1 MTTTPPDHTPPG
13 QHSPENAVPPGDAAP
28 STPPLSPSES
38 RELDATE
45 IVTLTADQALRI
57 ITGTVLL
64 FAVPRAPDGMA
75 RRVPLGQASAPE
87 VVTGADLPAADVI
100 AVGLP
105 GAVVVEQPA
114 VDPQPAARMVMV
126 AQEALNTAAATTASA
141 SELSALSA
149 HHDERMIDDALLGL
163 AAVVPG
169 EKPDLLTGADL
180 PGDVAAVDFVAR
192 HIGLRPNPLSLR
204 RAVADVEISGRDPI
218 TALATASG
226 AAVRRVELA
235 PGWWRKEGPALLLQQ
250 VAGDS
255 YSAVVWRRGAY
266 HEWLPANGQQA
277 AGFGEPI
284 TAKSSLTWSNRAVL
298 LEPLL
303 DPSQPAT
310 IRDLLRLGSRGN
322 TRSLGLVV
330 GLSAVVGLL
339 AAVIP
344 VVAGALTATV
354 ADQTRSTLLIVGAA
368 LVAFAAGD
376 MAIRAVRSFALLR
389 VRTRGTAVAATAVWD
404 RLIRLPMGWQNQRT
418 VSSRLTDANSVDTAS
433 TAMPDPVVT
442 SLLDISAIVG
452 AVIGVMTTSWPLAL
466 TLIAFL
472 LVRAAV
478 EVSLVRRAAAL
489 TRGVLDANTESQAM
503 TLGMISGVNRL
514 RVSGATGRAFALWAR
529 TQARTT
535 EWEVRQ
541 RRLSV
546 WQQMTGALWPS
557 LGLAAL
563 LGVTAVTDTDVGA
576 LVTAQTALSTSTAA
590 VAAAVAA
597 LGAGLSARAV
607 LARAEAVLAAQPES
621 GTGQE
626 VAELAGALDVRD
638 LVFSYRDDLP
648 PVLDG
653 VSMSVPAG
661 AHVAIVGP
669 SGCGKSTLLR
679 LVLGLENPLSG
690 IVSFDGRDL
699 SALDRSSVRRQI
711 GSVMQSS
718 ALMPGS
724 IRENVDLGRGL
735 TATEIWQALEDAA
748 VADDVRAMPMSLGT
762 VVVEGGGTI
771 SGGQRQRIL
780 LARALA
786 GRPRMLLLDEATSAL
801 DNVSQAAVVASLDR
815 LKITRLVVAHRL
827 STIEQAD
834 LVVMLADGAV
844 AAQGTFDELVNRPG
858 PFRELVARQQ
868 V

>member
-1 MTTTPPDHTPPG
+1 MSATPP
-13 QHSPENAVPPGDAAP
+13 Q
-28 STPPLSPSES
+28 
-38 RELDATE
+38 RRQLDATDV
-45 IVTLTADQALRI
+45 ITLSAGQALQVL
-57 ITGTVLL
+57 TGTVLL
-64 FAVPRAPDGMA
+64 FVVERAADGLA
-75 RRVPLGQASAPE
+75 RRVPLRQSIAPT
-87 VVTGADLPAADVI
+87 VITGADVPGADII

-105 GAVVVEQPA
+105 GTEVQVVA
-114 VDPQPAARMVMV
+114 ADDPQAAAHMAEV
-126 AQEALNTAAATTASA
+126 AATALAEAAAASATAAD
-141 SELSALSA
+141 LRQLSA

-163 AAVVPG
+163 AAAVPG

-180 PGDVAAVDFVAR
+180 PPEVAAVDFVAR
-192 HIGLRPNPLSLR
+192 QIGLRPNPLSLR
-204 RAVADVEISGRDPI
+204 RAVADVEISGRDRI

-226 AAVRRVELA
+226 AAVRRVELS
-235 PGWWRKEGPALLLQQ
+235 PGWWRKEGPALLLRRT
-250 VAGDS
+250 ASDT
-255 YSAVVWRRGAY
+255 YAAVVWRRGAY
-266 HEWLPANGQQA
+266 HEWQHA
-277 AGFGEPI
+277 AGTKTADIGAAI
-284 TAKSSLTWSNRAVL
+284 TVTSALEWSNQAVL

-303 DPSQPAT
+303 DPTQPAT

-322 TRSLGLVV
+322 GRSVGLVL
-330 GLSAVVGLL
+330 GLSAVIGLL

-354 ADQTRSTLLIVGAA
+354 AEQTRSTLLIVGAA

-404 RLIRLPMGWQNQRT
+404 RLIRLPMGWQNKRT

-433 TAMPDPVVT
+433 TVMPDPVVT

-452 AVIGVMTTSWPLAL
+452 AVIGVTTTSWPLAL
-466 TLIAFL
+466 ALIAFL
-472 LVRAAV
+472 LIRAAV

-489 TRGVLDANTESQAM
+489 TRSVLDANTESQAM
-503 TLGMISGVNRL
+503 TLGLITGVNRL

-557 LGLAAL
+557 LGLAVL
-563 LGVTAVTDTDVGA
+563 LSVTALTGTGVGP

-607 LARAEAVLAAQPES
+607 LARAGTVLAARPES

-626 VAELAGALDVRD
+626 VAELAGGLDIRD
-638 LVFSYRDDLP
+638 LVFSYREDLP

-653 VSMSVPAG
+653 VSLSVPAG

-735 TATEIWQALEDAA
+735 TATEIWQALDDAA
-748 VADDVRAMPMSLGT
+748 VGEDVRAMPMALGT

-786 GRPRMLLLDEATSAL
+786 GRPRMLMLDEATSAL

-815 LKITRLVVAHRL
+815 LQITRLVVAHRL

-844 AAQGTFDELVNRPG
+844 VASGTFAELLEQPG
-858 PFRELVARQQ
+858 PFRDLVSRQQ